1 MGVCGVG
8 GSVSGLCISC
18 VGVDV
23 LISHRVM
30 CVAVI
35 CLSIG
40 HPGWSLYRIKG
51 QGMAQED
58 IELREEPE
66 RRSPSSSEDLKD
78 QAI

>member
-1 MGVCGVG
+1 
-8 GSVSGLCISC
+8 
-18 VGVDV
+18 
-23 LISHRVM
+23 M